1 MNLKSWIVRRDWRLT
16 YSLFANIIR
25 TMIKGQDIVVL
36 ASLMDE
42 AAQKL
47 TYAELAETVRLSVAE
62 THAAVKRLQESA
74 LLNDNR
80 RPVGRNALEFLVHGL
95 RYAFPL
101 RPSGRLAKGIP
112 TAYAAPVAADEF
124 ASSGNVPVW
133 AVSDGPV
140 YGQAVEPLY
149 PTAPEAAASD
159 AALYGRLALFD
170 MLRGGR
176 LRERRFAESKIEEM
190 VR

>member
-1 MNLKSWIVRRDWRLT
+1 VVGDVLDLT
-16 YSLFANIIR
+16 YSRFANIIR
-25 TMIKGQDIVVL
+25 AMIKGQDIVVL

-47 TYAELAETVRLSVAE
+47 PYAELAETVRLSVAE
-62 THAAVKRLQESA
+62 THAAVKRLQASA
-74 LLNDNR
+74 LLNDAH
-80 RPVGRNALEFLVHGL
+80 RPVGRHALEFLVHGL

-101 RPSGRLAKGIP
+101 RPSGRLAKGMP

-124 ASSGNVPVW
+124 ASSGSAPVW
-133 AVSDGPV
+133 AIPDGTV
-140 YGQAVEPLY
+140 YGLAVDPLY
-149 PTAPEAAASD
+149 PTAPEAAAGD

-176 LRERRFAESKIEEM
+176 LRERRFAESKIKEM
-190 VR
+190 FR